1 MHQPMQG
8 AGAMLPA
15 SPAEKWVSVDE
26 LADYLQLT
34 PRTVRRLAGD
44 GTLPSLK
51 VGRQFRFL
59 VSSVVEK
66 LEGDAQK
73 ETRGQAGS
81 K

>member
-8 AGAMLPA
+8 AGAALPVAA
-15 SPAEKWVSVDE
+15 SEKWVSVEE

-44 GTLPSLK
+44 GTLPSVK

-59 VSSVVEK
+59 VSSVVERLQGEAK
-66 LEGDAQK
+66 
-73 ETRGQAGS
+73 
-81 K
+81 

>member
-8 AGAMLPA
+8 AGAMLPG
-15 SPAEKWVSVDE
+15 PQPERWLSVDE
-26 LADYLQLT
+26 LADYMQLT
-34 PRTVRRLAGD
+34 PDTVRRLARN

-66 LEGDAQK
+66 LEGDRQPK
-73 ETRGQAGS
+73 ENPLAGGL
-81 K
+81 

>member
-8 AGAMLPA
+8 AGAMLPGPQ
-15 SPAEKWVSVDE
+15 SERWLSVDE
-26 LADYLQLT
+26 LADYMQLT
-34 PRTVRRLAGD
+34 PDTVRRLARN

-66 LEGDAQK
+66 LEGDRQVK
-73 ETRGQAGS
+73 ENPRAGGL
-81 K
+81 